1 MPPAP
6 REPRPFVSE
15 IKFLIDPPTAQRVRD
30 WARVHLSPDP
40 YGTGPYSDEYQTTSL
55 YLDTQQLDVF
65 HRRGSFG
72 RAKYRVR
79 RYGNGST
86 LFLERKLKNRGLLH
100 KRRTAVEVEALD
112 RLTLADP
119 GARDWHGQWFHR
131 RLLARQLHPI
141 CEISYS
147 RTARMTLNDDGPV
160 RLTIDEA
167 VQARPAEGLRF
178 AMSPGIPTLER
189 QCILEFKYRHAPPAL
204 LKRLVE
210 QFRLEPQPVS
220 KYRLSVEALGLVNA
234 LNA

>member
-1 MPPAP
+1 MPPA

-15 IKFLIDPPTAQRVRD
+15 IKFLIDQPAAQRIRE

-40 YGTGPYSDEYQTTSL
+40 YGTGPFSDEYHTTSL

-79 RYGNGST
+79 RYGDDST

-112 RLTLADP
+112 RLTMADA
-119 GARDWHGQWFHR
+119 GARDWRGHWFHR
-131 RLLARQLHPI
+131 RLLARQLRPI
-141 CEISYS
+141 CEISYL
-147 RTARMTLNDDGPV
+147 RTARVMLNDEGPV

-167 VQARPAEGLRF
+167 VQARPAEELRF
-178 AMSPGIPTLER
+178 AMAPGVPALER
-189 QCILEFKYRHAPPAL
+189 QCILEFKYRQSPPAL
-204 LKRLVE
+204 LKQLVA
-210 QFRLEPQPVS
+210 QFTLEPQPVS